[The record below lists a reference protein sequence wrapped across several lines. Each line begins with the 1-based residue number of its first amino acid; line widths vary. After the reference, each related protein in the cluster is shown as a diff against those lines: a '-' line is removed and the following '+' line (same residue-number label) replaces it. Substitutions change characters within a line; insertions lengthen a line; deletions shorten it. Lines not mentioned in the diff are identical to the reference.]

1 MEWEEK
7 KGSQG
12 EECRI
17 KMKGNETRR
26 TIHLIGGNE
35 PIEQSH
41 LTRNTRKH
49 NKLQICKHTIVSA
62 VCYRGESEY
71 S

>member
-1 MEWEEK
+1 M
-7 KGSQG
+7 Q
-12 EECRI
+12 
-17 KMKGNETRR
+17 MKGNETRR